1 MNNSYIKVSGH
12 ENLYRDSRTGAIINK
27 ETPPPKNLSKIVT
40 NAVEDINNLKEELS
54 EIKSLLKTIVENG
67 IRS

>member
-1 MNNSYIKVSGH
+1 MKNHYIKVSGH
-12 ENLYRDSRTGAIINK
+12 ENLYRDSRTGAIVNT
-27 ETPPPKNLSKIVT
+27 EVPPQKNVSKIIT
-40 NAVEDINNLKEELS
+40 DAVEDINNLKEELS

>member
-12 ENLYRDSRTGAIINK
+12 ENLYRDSRTGAIVNT
-27 ETPPPKNLSKIVT
+27 ESPPKKNLSKLVT

>member
-1 MNNSYIKVSGH
+1 MNKPYIKVAGH
-12 ENLYRDSRTGAIINK
+12 ENLYRDSRTGAIINT
-27 ETPPPKNLSKIVT
+27 ETPPKKNVSTIIST
-40 NAVEDINNLKEELS
+40 AVEDINNLKEELS

>member
-1 MNNSYIKVSGH
+1 MKDSYIKVAGH
-12 ENLYRDSRTGAIINK
+12 ENLYRDSRTGAIINT
-27 ETPPPKNLSKIVT
+27 EAPPQKNLSKTIT